1 MTEATSTILVA
12 AITAIPPT
20 AVAVVTLI
28 VALRNTRATAEV
40 KQTVVDV
47 KHTTVAVADKLGEV
61 SVQIDGKMDKLLK
74 QTAATAHAEGKAEGV
89 EKERARN
96 GA

>member
-12 AITAIPPT
+12 AIAAVPPT

-28 VALRNTRATAEV
+28 VALRNTKATAEV
-40 KQTVVDV
+40 KQ
-47 KHTTVAVADKLGEV
+47 TTVAVADKLGEV

-96 GA
+96 GV

>member
-1 MTEATSTILVA
+1 MSTETSTILVA
-12 AITAIPPT
+12 AIAAIPPT
-20 AVAVVTLI
+20 VVALVTLVVALRSAKATADVKQTAVAVE
-28 VALRNTRATAEV
+28 N
-40 KQTVVDV
+40 
-47 KHTTVAVADKLGEV
+47 KLGEV

-96 GA
+96 GEPKA